1 MQSSPEDV
9 YCEAKEAVASSIKPP
24 PDILADATGGER
36 EYLVEKHTN
45 LTTSDQDRVN
55 GSPAL
60 TWTTLARAERIR
72 FDGRFWSVDEVVR
85 KALSLLEREVY
96 TREEVNA

>member
-1 MQSSPEDV
+1 M
-9 YCEAKEAVASSIKPP
+9 
-24 PDILADATGGER
+24 
-36 EYLVEKHTN
+36 EKHTN
-45 LTTSDQDRVN
+45 LKPTDQERVN

-85 KALSLLEREVY
+85 KALTLLEREVY
-96 TREEVNA
+96 TREEAQA